1 MKKWI
6 IVALALALAPPC
18 TLRGQVFPAGAAGDA
33 EIARQFRQRRDDLLR
48 SAAAVDAGDLS
59 RGSPVTV
66 AVCLQRRENL
76 GWANARLERINA
88 ARPTGDMFWMY
99 PMVAA
104 MEAGRDT
111 MSAAN
116 RARIRELWRTYFPY
130 RGDTENHWLLY
141 YASLCLAAEAD
152 PDAPAGAWFNG
163 KSSAENIREARGY
176 IEDWMRIT
184 AAYGQGEF
192 NSPNYIE
199 EYAAPLALLAG
210 WERDP
215 RFREAARMMLDLLFF
230 DYAVEQLAGE
240 YGGAHS
246 RIYPRQ
252 IVQPAQTPAAAFGWL
267 LFGLGARQQRDSAL
281 ILALSGYG
289 PSPLL
294 CRIAC
299 DRGRPYV
306 DRQLK
311 RTRWRMRS
319 AGPEAISLAG
329 RMTAPV
335 YKYTYMDPD
344 FVLGSCQGGPLQS
357 MQQETWSLIWRP
369 DGSPEAENTFFG
381 LQPYSSPSVGT
392 MYYAGRWDT
401 EIRSMS
407 TGAAGK
413 LDYDLPDKLE
423 GGSPY
428 EHVFQHGPALI
439 ALYDIPP
446 GTRFPL
452 VDTFFSRDLARREVD
467 ASGWIFCQGGPAYI
481 AYRPF
486 APGEWR
492 PMGWTGAM
500 ARLEGGWFAAGYRDY
515 ARGNRCL
522 VSGSP
527 RNGYAVQVA
536 PVRDYPSFA
545 AFEAAV
551 RRLPLRF
558 TLEPRPEAT
567 FTSLDGSVI
576 HAQVGE
582 IPEVDGIPSDRAHW
596 PLFESPYGRAR
607 RGDGRI
613 EIRYGDARAILDFAA
628 ILGDDSPSG
637 PDPLRR

>member
-1 MKKWI
+1 VKSRTLL
-6 IVALALALAPPC
+6 ALALALAPASG
-18 TLRGQVFPAGAAGDA
+18 LGAQVFAAGPAGGA
-33 EIARQFRQRRDDLLR
+33 EIARQFRARREELLR
-48 SAAAVDAGDLS
+48 SAAAVDPRDLS
-59 RGSPVTV
+59 SGSPVTV
-66 AVCLQRRENL
+66 AVCLRRGENL
-76 GWANARLERINA
+76 GWANARLARINA
-88 ARPTGDMFWMY
+88 GRPTGDMFWMY

-104 MEAGRDT
+104 MEAGRAT
-111 MSAAN
+111 MTPEN

-130 RGDTENHWLLY
+130 RGDTENHWLMY

-152 PDAPAGAWFNG
+152 PGAPAGAWCNG

-176 IEDWMRIT
+176 IEEWMRIT
-184 AAYGQGEF
+184 ASYGQGEF

-215 RFREAARMMLDLLFF
+215 RFREAARMMLDLVFF
-230 DYAVEQLAGE
+230 DYAVEQLGGE

-267 LFGLGARQQRDSAL
+267 LFGLGTRQQRDTAL
-281 ILALSGYG
+281 ILALSGYE
-289 PSPLL
+289 PPPIL

-299 DRGRPYV
+299 DRGTPYV

-319 AGPEAISLAG
+319 AGPEAIPIAG
-329 RMTAPV
+329 KLTAPV
-335 YKYTYMDPD
+335 YKYTYMDGD

-369 DGSPEAENTFFG
+369 DGSPTAENTFFG

-446 GTRFPL
+446 GARFPL
-452 VDTFFSRDLARREVD
+452 VDTFFSRDLARTETD
-467 ASGWIFCQGGPAYI
+467 ASGWIFCQGGPAYV

-486 APGEWR
+486 APGQWK
-492 PMGWTGAM
+492 PMGWTGTM

-515 ARGNRCL
+515 SRGNHCL
-522 VSGSP
+522 VSALP
-527 RNGYAVQVA
+527 RNGYVVQVA
-536 PVRDYPSFA
+536 PARDYGSFA
-545 AFEAAV
+545 DFEAAV

-558 TLEPRPEAT
+558 ALEPVPEAT
-567 FTSLDGSVI
+567 FTSLDGSILHVR
-576 HAQVGE
+576 VGR
-582 IPEVDGIPSDRAHW
+582 IPEVNGVPSDRAHW
-596 PLFESPYGRAR
+596 PLFESPYGRAE
-607 RGDGRI
+607 RGEGRI
-613 EIRYGDARAILDFAA
+613 EIRYGPERAVLDFAA
-628 ILGDDSPSG
+628 ILGDDPRSPTDS
-637 PDPLRR
+637 PHR